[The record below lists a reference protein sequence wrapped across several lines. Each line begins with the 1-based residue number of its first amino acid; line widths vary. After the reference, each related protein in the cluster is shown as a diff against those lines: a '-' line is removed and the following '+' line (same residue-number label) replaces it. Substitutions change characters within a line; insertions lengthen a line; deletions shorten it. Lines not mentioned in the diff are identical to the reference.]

1 MEFKE
6 YILEFLE
13 FISEYFTEAQ
23 INELKENF
31 EENFGVYGQ
40 KYYDG
45 YIYEEHS
52 DKSFEDVDNNE
63 FEKTGFY
70 KTKDGMYVV
79 EQQIF

>member
-13 FISEYFTEAQ
+13 FISEYFTEVQ

-31 EENFGVYGQ
+31 EENFGVYSQ
-40 KYYDG
+40 KYFAEYL
-45 YIYEEHS
+45 YPEHS

>member
-13 FISEYFTEAQ
+13 FISEYFTEVQ

-40 KYYDG
+40 KYFAEYLYNDG
-45 YIYEEHS
+45 IIWFAELVS
-52 DKSFEDVDNNE
+52 L
-63 FEKTGFY
+63 
-70 KTKDGMYVV
+70 
-79 EQQIF
+79 

>member
-13 FISEYFTEAQ
+13 FISEYFTEVQ

-31 EENFGVYGQ
+31 EENFSVYGQ
-40 KYYDG
+40 KYFAEYL
-45 YIYEEHS
+45 YPEHS